1 MFNYKKIA
9 VIGCSGAGKSTFS
22 HKLADITKL
31 PLCYLDML
39 YWNKDCT
46 HISKEEFIEKQNKIL
61 CNDSWIMD
69 GNYRGTLEYRIKD
82 ADLIFFFDLPTEVC
96 INGVLTRGKREDMP
110 CDLPADD
117 ELIKYIRNYDV
128 NCKPIVYKLFEKYA
142 DKKIVTF
149 YSHTDADDYIANLS
163 KEVKDNGYDN

>member
-1 MFNYKKIA
+1 MFSYKKVA

-22 HKLADITKL
+22 RKLANITGL
-31 PLCYLDML
+31 PLYYLDML

-46 HISKEEFIEKQNKIL
+46 HITREKFIEKQNKIL

-69 GNYRGTLEYRIKD
+69 GNYRGTLEYRIKN

-96 INGVLTRGKREDMP
+96 INGVLTRGEREDMP

-117 ELIKYIRNYDV
+117 ELIDYIKNYNV
-128 NCKPIVYKLFEKYA
+128 KCKPIVYKLFEKYV
-142 DKKIVTF
+142 DKKIITF
-149 YSHTDADDYIANLS
+149 RSHTDADNYIENLT
-163 KEVKDNGYDN
+163 KEMDE